1 MKNYTILAINPG
13 STSTKIAVF
22 ENEDLLF
29 EENLSHS
36 SDQIAQFGCVADQ
49 FGFRKNAILET
60 LKAKNF
66 DIDTIDV
73 IVGRGGLLYP
83 VESGVYEVNDA
94 MKVDLKSAPNGEH
107 ASNLG
112 GLIADD
118 LAKAIG
124 HGVRAFIADP
134 VVVDELDEVA
144 RVSGHPLFERT
155 SIFHALNQ
163 KAIGRAY
170 AKKVGK
176 KYEELNL
183 IIAHMG
189 GGISVG
195 AHKKGKVVDV
205 NNALDGE
212 GPFTPERSGTLPIG
226 AIVNACFS
234 GNYSKIEMKEMVKGK
249 GGLVAHLGT
258 NDVRT
263 AIAKYKEGDKH
274 TILILNAMCYNVAKT
289 IGAMAVALK
298 GEVDAIIITGGIA
311 NNKETLMPIIVD
323 HTKFIAPVEI
333 YAGEDEMLALA
344 LNGFRVVSGETEP
357 RIYTGKAK

>member
-22 ENEDLLF
+22 ENDHLLF

-36 SDQIAQFGCVADQ
+36 SDQIAKFSCVSDQ

-83 VESGVYEVNDA
+83 VESGVYEVNDV

-144 RVSGHPLFERT
+144 RVSGHPMFERT

-176 KYEELNL
+176 KYEDLNL

-234 GNYSKIEMKEMVKGK
+234 GKYSKSEMKEMVKGK

-274 TILILNAMCYNVAKT
+274 TILILKAMCYNVAKT

-298 GEVDAIIITGGIA
+298 GDVDAIIITGGIA
-311 NNKETLMPIIVD
+311 NNKETLMPIIVE

-333 YAGEDEMLALA
+333 YPGEDEMLALA

-357 RIYTGKAK
+357 RIYTGKVK